1 MSKASEL
8 LKRINEDLP
17 KEILQKNPDK
27 ELVVLLKKG
36 SDGGK
41 GEFEKFLPKEVVEY
55 SRKED
60 VSYDP
65 VLQKDGNVKWVRVF

>member
-8 LKRINEDLP
+8 LKMVNEGPP

-27 ELVVLLKKG
+27 ELVALLKKG

-55 SRKED
+55 SSKQD

-65 VLQKDGNVKWVRVF
+65 VLQKDGSVEWVRVF